1 MNDFD
6 PSTLKYNESGLIPVI
21 AQDNHTLEVLM
32 LAWMN
37 LEAVERTLKTGKL
50 TYWSRSRS
58 ELWIKGETSG
68 NTQELVE
75 LRFDCDR
82 DVLLAIVKQ
91 TGPACHTNRQ
101 SCFFTGIID
110 GSEFE
115 LMVPIDRN
123 G

>member
-1 MNDFD
+1 MNNFE
-6 PSTLKYNESGLIPVI
+6 PSILKYNEAGLIPVI
-21 AQDNHTLEVLM
+21 AQDNNTLEVLM

-58 ELWIKGETSG
+58 EFWIKGETSG

-82 DVLLAIVKQ
+82 DALLAIVKQ
-91 TGPACHTNRQ
+91 KGPACHTNRK

-115 LMVPIDRN
+115 LMVPIDQN

>member
-1 MNDFD
+1 MNNFE
-6 PSTLKYNESGLIPVI
+6 PSTLKYNEAGLIHVI
-21 AQDNHTLEVLM
+21 AQDNNTLEVLM

-58 ELWIKGETSG
+58 EFWIKGETSG

-82 DVLLAIVKQ
+82 DALLAIVKQ
-91 TGPACHTNRQ
+91 KGPACHTNRK

-115 LMVPIDRN
+115 LMVPVDQN

>member
-1 MNDFD
+1 
-6 PSTLKYNESGLIPVI
+6 
-21 AQDNHTLEVLM
+21 M

-58 ELWIKGETSG
+58 EFWIKGETSG

-82 DVLLAIVKQ
+82 DALLAIVEQK
-91 TGPACHTNRQ
+91 GPACHTNRK

-115 LMVPIDRN
+115 LMVPVDQN